1 MASESLRAEWCHG
14 GGHETLRLL
23 SVGGLAEESPGGRW
37 KVFYADLG
45 RLSREIE
52 EAILRL
58 INPPGGGLR
67 DLRRVEPPPEP
78 EEPEQPKLGE

>member
-14 GGHETLRLL
+14 GSREPCGCSAWAGSR
-23 SVGGLAEESPGGRW
+23 EESPGGRW

-67 DLRRVEPPPEP
+67 DVRRVEPPPEP